1 MKHEWSKLRPVSK
14 LDQLAETFIR
24 QQFILQSNFH
34 IIQDYV
40 NHKGANF
47 RVAKIKKR
55 VGASR
60 YKPYEYE
67 REFDVII
74 RQISLNKTN
83 YASIPKSDL
92 AMGLRDDLLVGLVL
106 FFDNEEPGISLFT
119 STVWNKP
126 SLLFTE
132 STGRHQEYGLSINR
146 RTTDELRDNY
156 HFYVTVANL

>member
-1 MKHEWSKLRPVSK
+1 MKHDWSKLRPVSK
-14 LDQLAETFIR
+14 LDQLAETVVR
-24 QQFILQSNFH
+24 QQFILHSDFH
-34 IIQDYV
+34 IIQDYI

-60 YKPYEYE
+60 YKPHEYE
-67 REFDVII
+67 REFDVLI

-92 AMGLRDDLLVGLVL
+92 EMGLRDDLLVGLVL
-106 FFDNEEPGISLFT
+106 FFDNEEPGISLFP

-126 SLLFTE
+126 NLLYTE
-132 STGRHQEYGLSINR
+132 STGRHQEYGISINEK
-146 RTTDELRDNY
+146 TIDELRDNY
-156 HFYVTVANL
+156 HFSVTVAKI